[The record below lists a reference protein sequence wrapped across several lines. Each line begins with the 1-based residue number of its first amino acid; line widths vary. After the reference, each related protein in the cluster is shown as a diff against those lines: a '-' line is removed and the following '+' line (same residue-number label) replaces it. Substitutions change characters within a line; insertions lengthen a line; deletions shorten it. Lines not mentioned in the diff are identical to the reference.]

1 MGEGQESANGIA
13 RSAAAV
19 LADAGWHPAR
29 DAGPD
34 ALLAILETVS
44 TVGTR
49 SGVVWEMFPAAE
61 RALRAFH
68 GLETVAYGA
77 GVEVALRGISIDPRE
92 GRYASQTFHD
102 FGARI
107 GSRAFPLGIHGE
119 ESLLAVDEQSRL
131 FMVNHGGWWYLGE
144 SVLAGLAVLIEGR
157 RPERVR
163 EDGTWGSVGAGAESS
178 EPAEPSELPE
188 VEGGAAVA
196 GVRAPGLGEGGEV
209 RSVFG

>member
-1 MGEGQESANGIA
+1 M

-29 DAGPD
+29 NAGPD

-49 SGVVWEMFPAAE
+49 AGAEWEMFPAAE

-68 GLETVAYGA
+68 GLETAAYGA

-92 GRYASQTFHD
+92 GRHASQTFHD
-102 FGARI
+102 FGVRI
-107 GSRAFPLGIHGE
+107 GCRTFPLGIHGE

-144 SVLAGLAVLIEGR
+144 SVLAGLTLLIEGR
-157 RPERVR
+157 RPQRVR
-163 EDGTWGSVGAGAESS
+163 EDGTWGAVEDVRVHADGDGAG
-178 EPAEPSELPE
+178 
-188 VEGGAAVA
+188 VQ
-196 GVRAPGLGEGGEV
+196 
-209 RSVFG
+209 SVFG